1 MHLDKAR
8 KRIAKLI
15 SKGFAGYPHI
25 ELAYF
30 GATAGC
36 ATEVVISFI
45 IAEGAEPQ
53 QQRFVSTQDVRD
65 DEAIQSVLIK
75 IIDKLALGQSVL
87 IGLPIMLLGSLEI
100 LPEKILL
107 KLNLTIA

>member
-1 MHLDKAR
+1 MHVDKAR

-25 ELAYF
+25 SLAYF
-30 GATAGC
+30 GATADC
-36 ATEVVISFI
+36 ATEVVISFVLT
-45 IAEGAEPQ
+45 EGDAPQ

-75 IIDKLALGQSVL
+75 IIDRANAKTVSETPGVS
-87 IGLPIMLLGSLEI
+87 I
-100 LPEKILL
+100 LK
-107 KLNLTIA
+107 

>member
-8 KRIAKLI
+8 KRIAKLT

-30 GATAGC
+30 GATADC

-45 IAEGAEPQ
+45 IAEGEQPQ

-75 IIDKLALGQSVL
+75 IIDRADAKTVTEIPGVL
-87 IGLPIMLLGSLEI
+87 RHTS
-100 LPEKILL
+100 K
-107 KLNLTIA
+107 NDDTDA

>member
-1 MHLDKAR
+1 MHVDKAR

-25 ELAYF
+25 SLAYF
-30 GATAGC
+30 GATADC
-36 ATEVVISFI
+36 ATEVVISFVLT
-45 IAEGAEPQ
+45 EGDAPQ

-75 IIDKLALGQSVL
+75 IIDRANAKTVSEIPGVS
-87 IGLPIMLLGSLEI
+87 MLQ
-100 LPEKILL
+100 
-107 KLNLTIA
+107 

>member
-1 MHLDKAR
+1 MHVDKAR

-25 ELAYF
+25 SLAYF
-30 GATAGC
+30 GATADC
-36 ATEVVISFI
+36 ATEVVISFVLT
-45 IAEGAEPQ
+45 EGDAPQ

-75 IIDKLALGQSVL
+75 IIDRANAKTVSEIPGVS
-87 IGLPIMLLGSLEI
+87 ML
-100 LPEKILL
+100 K
-107 KLNLTIA
+107 